1 MKKYKWGYSLV
12 LCLLGLF
19 LLAGMYSQK
28 AAAEQLPV
36 PEKLMVYEGGRDRN
50 RPVLIW
56 EKPENEQKVSGYH
69 IYVDGK
75 YEGTTTEQDD
85 SMAFSFIQALYEKDS
100 DPAQQKIS
108 RHYYKLRQEVPSGE
122 HSFLLRPVDRQNRE
136 GSQAVEEKI
145 KIAETPAVF
154 SVRKYGAHGD
164 GKTDDTAALQAAIAA
179 CSPGAV
185 VEVPAGIYITG
196 PLWLKSDMTLHLEKD
211 AVLLGSEDASAYLY
225 QDKEGKPA
233 FYALINAGRQTG
245 ERLHDIRITGEGRI
259 CGDGWQPSSVEN
271 AGLPVYEKAKN
282 TMTKGSP
289 GPLHVLSIGKL
300 AKNSVVT
307 AMDQGL
313 SFKEAYPRRPNL
325 ITLENADQIYL
336 EGITVQ
342 NPANHTLGFYH
353 TSQVTLFNVKV
364 ESYDANNGDGLNF
377 ADSDGLIVFDSVFDT
392 GDDDINFS
400 AGQGKAAQKNM
411 PTRNIWIFNNY
422 IRHGHGGIVAGSHTG
437 AWIEN
442 ILAEDNVLE
451 FTQTGLR
458 CKTNKAAGGGARHIV
473 FRDNRLE
480 NISQQPFI
488 FTSVYTDPNA
498 AKEYAS
504 AENPGVFMDI
514 VVKNCRVTGQGKPSI
529 QIEGLENALHRDLH
543 FENIYFE
550 NTTSPVLSFV
560 EDSSFDHL
568 YFENRVDEET
578 WKTDHV
584 LNCFRDGAVVEN
596 DN

>member
-1 MKKYKWGYSLV
+1 MKKYTWGYPLAV
-12 LCLLGLF
+12 CLMGVFLLGSI
-19 LLAGMYSQK
+19 YSQK

-36 PEKLMVYEGGRDRN
+36 PEKLIIYEGGRDRN
-50 RPVLIW
+50 RPVIIW
-56 EKPENEQKVSGYH
+56 EKSENDPRISGYH

-75 YEGTTTEQDD
+75 YEGTTTEQDE
-85 SMAFSFIQALYEKDS
+85 STAFSFIQALYDKDS
-100 DPAQQKIS
+100 QPDNQKIS
-108 RHYYKLRQEVPSGE
+108 RHYYYLQRDLALGE
-122 HSFLLRPVDRQNRE
+122 HSVLLRPVDRQNRE
-136 GSQAVEEKI
+136 GSQEVQTKI
-145 KIAETPAVF
+145 EITGIPAVF
-154 SVRKYGAHGD
+154 DVRKYGACGD

-185 VEVPAGIYITG
+185 VEVPAGLYRTG

-211 AVLLGSEDASAYLY
+211 AVLSAMEDANAYLY
-225 QDKEGKPA
+225 KDRDGKPA
-233 FYALINAGRQTG
+233 FYALINAEQQSGK
-245 ERLHDIRITGEGRI
+245 RLQNIRITGEGRI
-259 CGDGWQPSSVEN
+259 CGNGWQTASSEN
-271 AGLPVYEKAKN
+271 DGLPVYEKAKN
-282 TMTKGSP
+282 TMVKGSL
-289 GPLHVLSIGKL
+289 GPLHVLSIGRL
-300 AKNSVVT
+300 AKNSVIT
-307 AMDQGL
+307 AMEQGL

-353 TSQVTLFNVKV
+353 TSQVILFNVKV

-377 ADSDGLIVFDSVFDT
+377 ADSEGLTVFDSVFDT

-458 CKTNKAAGGGARHIV
+458 CKTNKDAGGGARHII

-488 FTSVYTDPNA
+488 FTSVYSDPNA
-498 AKEYAS
+498 AKAYEG

-514 VVKNCRVTGQGKPSI
+514 AVKNCTVTAQGKPAI

-543 FENIYFE
+543 FENIHFK
-550 NTTSPVLSFV
+550 NAASPVLSFV
-560 EDSSFDHL
+560 EDSSFDQLH
-568 YFENRVDEET
+568 FENSVDGEA
-578 WKTDHV
+578 WKTEHV
-584 LNCFRDGAVVEN
+584 LHCYRDGAAVEN
-596 DN
+596 ES